1 MLFNHKA
8 TLRFA
13 AIRTLNMIAMTNPL
27 SVFACNVDMEN
38 LLTDPNRSIATFAIT
53 TLLKTGNEDSV
64 DRLMKQITGFMAEI
78 SDEFKIIVVEA
89 IRSLCIKFPAKHSTM
104 LSFLSGILRDE
115 GGYEFKRN
123 IVDAIFDIVHTIP
136 DSKEFGII
144 YLMISFNQFM

>member
-1 MLFNHKA
+1 MLVNHKP

-13 AIRTLNMIAMTNPL
+13 AIRTLNKLALTNPL
-27 SVFACNVDMEN
+27 AVFPCNLDMEN
-38 LLTDPNRSIATFAIT
+38 LITDPNRSIATFAIT
-53 TLLKTGNEDSV
+53 TLLKTGNEESV

-89 IRSLCIKFPAKHSTM
+89 IRSLCIKFPTKHSLM
-104 LSFLSGILRDE
+104 LTFLSGILRDE

-136 DSKEFGII
+136 DSKEYGIH
-144 YLMISFNQFM
+144 L